1 MKDFGGMSFT
11 EYQKYLTQEQSP
23 IDTEKTAAS
32 DLHTKQLFQRTLAND
47 EYIKKALFLGLLDN
61 QMIPNMPPL
70 LQVAMLRSLR

>member
-11 EYQKYLTQEQSP
+11 DYQKYLTKEQSP
-23 IDTEKTAAS
+23 IDIEKTAAS
-32 DLHTKQLFQRTLAND
+32 DLRTKQLVQRTLSND

-70 LQVAMLRSLR
+70 LQTALLRSLR

>member
-1 MKDFGGMSFT
+1 MKDFGGMSFVD
-11 EYQKYLTQEQSP
+11 YQKYLTREQSP

-32 DLHTKQLFQRTLAND
+32 DFRTKQLVQRTISND

-70 LQVAMLRSLR
+70 LQATLLRSLR

>member
-11 EYQKYLTQEQSP
+11 DYQKYLTREQSP
-23 IDTEKTAAS
+23 IDIEKTAAS
-32 DLHTKQLFQRTLAND
+32 DLHTKQLIQRTISND

>member
-11 EYQKYLTQEQSP
+11 DYQKYLTKEQSP
-23 IDTEKTAAS
+23 IDIEKTAAS
-32 DLHTKQLFQRTLAND
+32 DLRTKQLVQRTLSND

-70 LQVAMLRSLR
+70 LQAALLRSLR